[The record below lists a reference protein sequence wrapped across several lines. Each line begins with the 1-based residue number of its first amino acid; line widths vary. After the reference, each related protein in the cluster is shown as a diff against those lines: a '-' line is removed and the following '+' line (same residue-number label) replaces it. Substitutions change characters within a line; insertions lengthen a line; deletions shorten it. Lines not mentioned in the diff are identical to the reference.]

1 MTRRAQQFQDLA
13 RASGCVRQVMATPN
27 AVLTEEEQSFA
38 LNVRSFLHS
47 HVLPEADAAEERGYL
62 PSVVWQS
69 LAEHG
74 FLELPREGEGFLK
87 SAVFLEELG
96 GLGYAGLRAAIG
108 VHAYMASAY
117 VAWFGDDEQR
127 RRYLPGVGRGETIA
141 ALAITEEHAGSD
153 LSQLQCQ
160 ARATDDGFVVEG
172 RKRYVANG
180 SQASLIVMLV
190 GSSAARH
197 PLGGSSMLLVD
208 ANSPGITRSP
218 QALLGWRSADVCDLD
233 FQQVKV
239 SRHDVLGRVGKGF
252 TYLMRGLDF
261 ERLVA
266 GFLALGGATH
276 SIRVLSRFLGQRRV
290 KGAPLSTYQ
299 SVRHRLADLISE
311 QRMLRCFAY
320 QLARQYGAGHIET
333 RDACI
338 LKLRSTELAKE
349 AALACVQYHGAQGYL
364 RDSVVSRLCRDAM
377 AGTIAGGASEV
388 MRDMISSSAAP
399 GEVL

>member
-1 MTRRAQQFQDLA
+1 MPDAI
-13 RASGCVRQVMATPN
+13 
-27 AVLTEEEQSFA
+27 LTKEEQSFA
-38 LNVRSFLHS
+38 LSVRSILHS

-62 PSVVWQS
+62 PAVVWQA
-69 LAEHG
+69 LAERG
-74 FLELPREGEGFLK
+74 LLELPRQGQGFLK

-117 VAWFGDDEQR
+117 IAWFGSDEQR
-127 RRYLPGVGRGETIA
+127 RHYLPGVGRGDAIA

-160 ARATDDGFVVEG
+160 ARATEDGFVVEG

-190 GSSAARH
+190 GSGTARH
-197 PLGGSSMLLVD
+197 PLGGSSMLLID
-208 ANSPGITRSP
+208 ANSPGIIRSP

-233 FQQVKV
+233 FHEVRV
-239 SRHDVLGRVGKGF
+239 SRQDVLGRVGKGF
-252 TYLMRGLDF
+252 LYLMQGLDF

-266 GFLALGGATH
+266 GFLALGGAEH
-276 SIRVLSRFLGQRRV
+276 SIRVLSRFSAARHV
-290 KGAPLSTYQ
+290 KGVPLSTYQ

-311 QRMLRCFAY
+311 QQLLRSFAY
-320 QLARQYGAGHIET
+320 QLARQYSAGQIET

-338 LKLRSTELAKE
+338 LKLRATELAKE

-364 RDSVVSRLCRDAM
+364 RDSVVSRLCRDAL

-388 MRDMISSSAAP
+388 MRDMIFSSAALEA
-399 GEVL
+399 GI

>member
-1 MTRRAQQFQDLA
+1 MTMPDAI
-13 RASGCVRQVMATPN
+13 
-27 AVLTEEEQSFA
+27 LTEEEQAFA
-38 LNVRSFLHS
+38 LSVRSILHC

-62 PSVVWQS
+62 PAGVWQA
-69 LAEHG
+69 LAEQG
-74 FLELPREGEGFLK
+74 LLELAREGQGFLK

-117 VAWFGDDEQR
+117 IAWFGSDEQR
-127 RRYLPGVGRGETIA
+127 RRYLPGVSRGEAIA
-141 ALAITEEHAGSD
+141 ALAITEEQAGSD

-190 GSSAARH
+190 GSSTARH
-197 PLGGSSMLLVD
+197 PLGSSSMLLID
-208 ANSPGITRSP
+208 ANSPGIIRSP
-218 QALLGWRSADVCDLD
+218 QSLLGWRSADICDLD
-233 FQQVKV
+233 FQQVRI
-239 SRHDVLGRVGKGF
+239 SRQDVLGRVGKGF
-252 TYLMRGLDF
+252 LYLMRGLDF

-266 GFLALGGATH
+266 GLLALGGAAH
-276 SIRVLSRFLGQRRV
+276 SIRVLSRFAEQRHI
-290 KGAPLSTYQ
+290 KGVPLSAYQ

-311 QRMLRCFAY
+311 QQLLRCFAY
-320 QLARQYGAGHIET
+320 QLARQYGVGHIET

-338 LKLRSTELAKE
+338 LKLRATELAKE

-388 MRDMISSSAAP
+388 MRDMIFSSAAP
-399 GEVL
+399 EAGL

>member
-1 MTRRAQQFQDLA
+1 VTTL
-13 RASGCVRQVMATPN
+13 PN

-38 LNVRSFLHS
+38 LNVRSILHS
-47 HVLPEADAAEERGYL
+47 RVLPEAEAAEERGYL
-62 PSVVWQS
+62 PSVVWQA
-69 LAEHG
+69 LGNEG
-74 FLELPREGEGFLK
+74 LLELPRQGAGFLK

-117 VAWFGDDEQR
+117 VAWFGNDAQR
-127 RRYLPGVGRGETIA
+127 RRYLPGVSRGDTIA
-141 ALAITEEHAGSD
+141 ALAITEEQAGSD

-190 GSSAARH
+190 GGSTARH
-197 PLGGSSMLLVD
+197 PLGGSSLLLID
-208 ANSPGITRSP
+208 ASRPGIIRSP
-218 QALLGWRSADVCDLD
+218 QAMLGWRSADVCDLE

-239 SRHDVLGRVGKGF
+239 SQEDVLGRVGKGF
-252 TYLMRGLDF
+252 LYLMQGLDF
-261 ERLVA
+261 ERMVA

-276 SIRVLSRFLGQRRV
+276 SLRVLSRFVGQRQI
-290 KGAPLSTYQ
+290 KGAPLSSYQ

-320 QLARQYGAGHIET
+320 QLARQYSAGPIET

-349 AALACVQYHGAQGYL
+349 AALACSQYHGAQGYL

-388 MRDMISSSAAP
+388 MRDMISASAAP
-399 GEVL
+399 DEGL